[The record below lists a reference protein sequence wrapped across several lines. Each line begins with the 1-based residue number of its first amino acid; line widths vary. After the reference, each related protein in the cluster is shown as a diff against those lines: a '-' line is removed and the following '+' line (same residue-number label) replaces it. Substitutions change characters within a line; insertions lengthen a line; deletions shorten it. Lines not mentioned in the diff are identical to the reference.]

1 MKKLI
6 TITVAFLAI
15 VSMNAQELCSFN
27 PNNEL
32 GLGSDFNYNTTLYAG
47 KIIGKTNSI
56 VCTVGANDMY
66 QSWSY
71 SFSAGNGFIKGGLQG
86 QTNPTDVNGEKP
98 SKTLLPPVNGAFL
111 SFEAKA
117 DGWLSVLLFAS
128 SHKAYTVF
136 EDGKAIGYTFGAIG
150 NASSDLGAV
159 YQFAIQGE
167 GQNNEVKNPIEFAE
181 QEFLKATAPSK
192 YNARWSWD
200 AEGNMTWNQIKI
212 NGRGVIKFHVKKGG
226 KYIVNANGSKMTA
239 VGFCFDTHGNTV
251 IKADGTTI
259 LPAGTG
265 FYNKRTIHVATAGT
279 LPNLISNYE
288 KNLIE
293 ELTLT
298 GYLNGTDIACIRR
311 MAGAPLNYDW
321 TWGGPLEEEERGQVY
336 GKLAVL
342 DISGATIV
350 SGGDYYYKGWAD
362 LDRQREYS
370 GVEKFYT
377 SNNTI
382 SNSMFEDCK
391 FIKLFLPNNITTIE
405 GGGFTGSYNGGIVNC
420 KRLTEIV
427 IPQSVTSIGSGAF
440 GGCSSLTSIKVESGN
455 QKYDSRNNCDAI
467 IEKSSNTL
475 IAGCKNTIIPNS
487 VTSIGYE
494 AFGGC
499 SGLTSITIPSS
510 VASIDNNAFY
520 GCSGLTSVDIPN
532 GVTSIGYS
540 AFYGCS
546 GLTSVT
552 IPNSVESIGGS
563 AFWGCSGLTSV
574 NISDLAAWCNIGF
587 EYDSNPLS
595 YAHHLYI
602 NGNEI
607 TNLVIPNDVTS
618 ISGYAFSGC
627 SGLTSVTIPNSVTS
641 IGTNVFRDCIGLTSV
656 TIPNSVTSI
665 GSCAFYN
672 CSGLTSVT
680 IPNSITS
687 IGSSA
692 FYGCSG
698 LTSVT
703 IPNSVTSIGNDA
715 FSGCSGLTSV
725 TIPNSVES
733 IGYNAF
739 SGCSNMTSVNIS
751 DLAAWCNIKF
761 SFYNYECNPL
771 YYAHHLYI
779 NGNEITNL
787 VIPNSVESIG
797 RSAFSGCSG
806 LTSVT
811 IPNSVKSIGYYAFV
825 DCTGLTSVNIPNSV
839 TFIDSNAFS
848 GCSGLT
854 SVTIPNGVISIDNS
868 AFSGCSGL
876 VSVTIPNSVTRIGS
890 SAFKNCNRLNTIL
903 SLNSTPPSVYGTNDP
918 YYYPFY
924 SVDKK
929 KCVVWVPRGCVAA
942 YKNANP
948 WKDFSNFK
956 EIIDGDVN
964 LDGEVNQADLDAT
977 VDFILDKDPEGFYES
992 LADLNGD
999 DKVDAADVVKLV
1011 TILNIQEGLN
1021 MEYQAKYSNQ
1031 VISSLS
1037 CTLNNDG
1044 DKAIQL
1050 TKCELYCN
1058 QSLVGSSKFKVT
1070 LAPGG
1075 SKKCS
1080 FDELESL
1087 SSITGFSV
1095 VWYYTYNGED
1105 YTYCCEIEE

>member
-1 MKKLI
+1 MTMKKLI

-455 QKYDSRNNCDAI
+455 QMYDSRNNCNAI
-467 IEKSSNTL
+467 IDKSTKT
-475 IAGCKNTIIPNS
+475 IVAGCKNTIIPSS

-510 VASIDNNAFY
+510 ITSIDNNAFY
-520 GCSGLTSVDIPN
+520 GCSGLISVDIPN
-532 GVTSIGYS
+532 GVTFIGYS

-552 IPNSVESIGGS
+552 IPNSVTSIGGS
-563 AFWGCSGLTSV
+563 AFL
-574 NISDLAAWCNIGF
+574 
-587 EYDSNPLS
+587 
-595 YAHHLYI
+595 
-602 NGNEI
+602 
-607 TNLVIPNDVTS
+607 
-618 ISGYAFSGC
+618 GC

-641 IGTNVFRDCIGLTSV
+641 IEWGIFRDCTSLTSV

-680 IPNSITS
+680 IPNSVTS

-692 FYGCSG
+692 FDGCSG
-698 LTSVT
+698 LTSVNISDLAAWCNIGFEYGSNPLSYAHHLYINGNEIT
-703 IPNSVTSIGNDA
+703 NLVIPSDVTSISSYA

-797 RSAFSGCSG
+797 YSAFSGCSG

-854 SVTIPNGVISIDNS
+854 SVTIPNGVISIDDS

-876 VSVTIPNSVTRIGS
+876 ISVTIPNSVTRIGS

-903 SLNSTPPSVYGTNDP
+903 SLNSTPPSVYGTNNP

-1011 TILNIQEGLN
+1011 TIQNLQEGLN
-1021 MEYQAKYSNQ
+1021 MDLQAKYSNQ

-1087 SSITGFSV
+1087 STRTGFSV

>member
-1 MKKLI
+1 MFNTIMTMKKLI
-6 TITVAFLAI
+6 TITVAFLAA
-15 VSMNAQELCSFN
+15 VCMNAQELCSFN
-27 PNNEL
+27 PNDEL
-32 GLGSDFNYNTTLYAG
+32 GLGSNFNYNTTLYAG
-47 KIIGKTNSI
+47 EVIGKTNSI

-71 SFSAGNGFIKGGLQG
+71 SFSAGNGIIKGGLQG
-86 QTNPTDVNGEKP
+86 QTNPKDANGELP
-98 SKTLLPPVNGAFL
+98 SRSLLPPVNGAFL
-111 SFEAKA
+111 RFEAKA
-117 DGWLSVLLFAS
+117 DGWLSVLLLAS
-128 SHKAYTVF
+128 SNKAYTVF

-150 NASSDLGAV
+150 SASSGLGAV
-159 YQFAIQGE
+159 YQFAILGE

-181 QEFLKATAPSK
+181 QEFLRATAPSK

-200 AEGNMTWNQIKI
+200 AEGNKIWDQIKI
-212 NGRGVIKFHVKKGG
+212 NGRGVIKFRVKKGG
-226 KYIVNANGSKMTA
+226 NYIVNANGSKITA
-239 VGFCFDTHGNTV
+239 AGFCFDTHGNTV

-259 LPAGTG
+259 LSAGTG

-455 QKYDSRNNCDAI
+455 QMYDSRNNCNAI
-467 IEKSSNTL
+467 IDKSTKT
-475 IAGCKNTIIPNS
+475 IVAGCKNTIIPSS

-510 VASIDNNAFY
+510 ITSIDNNAFY
-520 GCSGLTSVDIPN
+520 GCSGLISVDIPN
-532 GVTSIGYS
+532 GVTFIGYS

-552 IPNSVESIGGS
+552 IPNSVTSIGGS
-563 AFWGCSGLTSV
+563 AFL
-574 NISDLAAWCNIGF
+574 
-587 EYDSNPLS
+587 
-595 YAHHLYI
+595 
-602 NGNEI
+602 
-607 TNLVIPNDVTS
+607 
-618 ISGYAFSGC
+618 GC

-641 IGTNVFRDCIGLTSV
+641 IEWGIFRDCTSLTSV

-680 IPNSITS
+680 IPNSVTS

-692 FYGCSG
+692 FDGCSG
-698 LTSVT
+698 LTSVNISDLAAWCNIGFEYGSNPLSYAHHLYINGNEIT
-703 IPNSVTSIGNDA
+703 NLVIPSDVTSISSYA

-839 TFIDSNAFS
+839 TFIDNYAFS
-848 GCSGLT
+848 GCSGLN
-854 SVTIPNGVISIDNS
+854 SVTIPNGVISIYNY
-868 AFSGCSGL
+868 AFKGCSGL
-876 VSVTIPNSVTRIGS
+876 TSVTIPNSVTRIGS
-890 SAFKNCNRLNTIL
+890 SAFLDCYRLNTIL
-903 SLNSTPPSVYGTNDP
+903 SLNSTPPSVYGTNNP
-918 YYYPFY
+918 AYYPFN
-924 SVDKK
+924 SVEKE

-964 LDGEVNQADLDAT
+964 LDGEVNQADVDAI
-977 VDFILDKDPEGFYES
+977 VDYIMDKRSEGFFER

-999 DKVDAADVVKLV
+999 DVVDAADVVKLL
-1011 TILNIQEGLN
+1011 TILNLQEGLN
-1021 MEYQAKYSNQ
+1021 MDYQAKYSNQ

-1070 LAPGG
+1070 LASGG

-1105 YTYCCEIEE
+1105 YTYRCEIEE

>member
-1 MKKLI
+1 MKKILTLFAMALMVI
-6 TITVAFLAI
+6 SV
-15 VSMNAQELCSFN
+15 NAQILIAEKDWS
-27 PNNEL
+27 
-32 GLGSDFNYNTTLYAG
+32 GVSDNA
-47 KIIGKTNSI
+47 
-56 VCTVGANDMY
+56 
-66 QSWSY
+66 
-71 SFSAGNGFIKGGLQG
+71 
-86 QTNPTDVNGEKP
+86 
-98 SKTLLPPVNGAFL
+98 LP
-111 SFEAKA
+111 
-117 DGWLSVLLFAS
+117 W
-128 SHKAYTVF
+128 
-136 EDGKAIGYTFGAIG
+136 I
-150 NASSDLGAV
+150 
-159 YQFAIQGE
+159 QFAD
-167 GQNNEVKNPIEFAE
+167 P
-181 QEFLKATAPSK
+181 
-192 YNARWSWD
+192 
-200 AEGNMTWNQIKI
+200 
-212 NGRGVIKFHVKKGG
+212 
-226 KYIVNANGSKMTA
+226 ANGSAK
-239 VGFCFDTHGNTV
+239 GG
-251 IKADGTTI
+251 ADGIEINVTKVANQWEPQGNVCEGFDLT
-259 LPAGTG
+259 AGASYRVVIVAKVG
-265 FYNKRTIHVATAGT
+265 SSSDVAIQMGGWDNWLKKSIHVDATGDFQEIVCDFSNYSYDVENAHVLFLCGHTLGTSIVKKIEVFRVINKKRAVHVSTAGT
-279 LPNLISNYE
+279 LPQLITNSE
-288 KNLIE
+288 KSQIE

-298 GYLNGTDIACIRR
+298 GYLNGTDIAYIRR

-455 QKYDSRNNCDAI
+455 QMYDSRNNCNAI
-467 IEKSSNTL
+467 IDKSTKT
-475 IAGCKNTIIPNS
+475 IVAGCKNTIIPSS

-510 VASIDNNAFY
+510 ITSIDNNAFY
-520 GCSGLTSVDIPN
+520 GCSGLISVDIPN
-532 GVTSIGYS
+532 GVTFIGYS

-552 IPNSVESIGGS
+552 IPNSVTSIGGS
-563 AFWGCSGLTSV
+563 AFL
-574 NISDLAAWCNIGF
+574 
-587 EYDSNPLS
+587 
-595 YAHHLYI
+595 
-602 NGNEI
+602 
-607 TNLVIPNDVTS
+607 
-618 ISGYAFSGC
+618 GC

-641 IGTNVFRDCIGLTSV
+641 IEWGIFRDCTSLTSV

-672 CSGLTSVT
+672 CSGL
-680 IPNSITS
+680 N
-687 IGSSA
+687 
-692 FYGCSG
+692 
-698 LTSVT
+698 SVT
-703 IPNSVTSIGNDA
+703 IPNSVTSIGSSAFDGCSGLTSVNISDLAAWCNIGFEYGSNPLSYAHHLYINGNEITNLVIPSDVTSISSYA

-839 TFIDSNAFS
+839 TFIDNYAFS
-848 GCSGLT
+848 GCSGLN
-854 SVTIPNGVISIDNS
+854 SVTIPNGVISIYNY
-868 AFSGCSGL
+868 AFKGCSGL
-876 VSVTIPNSVTRIGS
+876 TSVTIPNSVTRIGS
-890 SAFKNCNRLNTIL
+890 SAFLDCYRLNTIL
-903 SLNSTPPSVYGTNDP
+903 SLNSTPPSVYGTNNP
-918 YYYPFY
+918 AYYPFN
-924 SVDKK
+924 SVEKE
-929 KCVVWVPRGCVAA
+929 KCVVWVPRGCAAA

-948 WKDFSNFK
+948 WKDFSIFK

-977 VDFILDKDPEGFYES
+977 VDFIMDKDPEGFYES

-999 DKVDAADVVKLV
+999 DVVNAADVVKLV
-1011 TILNIQEGLN
+1011 TILNLQEGLS
-1021 MEYQAKYSNQ
+1021 MDYQAKYSNQ

-1058 QSLVGSSKFKVT
+1058 HSVVSSSKFKVT
-1070 LAPGG
+1070 LAKGE

-1095 VWYYTYNGED
+1095 VWYYTYNGDD
-1105 YTYCCEIEE
+1105 YTYRCEIEE